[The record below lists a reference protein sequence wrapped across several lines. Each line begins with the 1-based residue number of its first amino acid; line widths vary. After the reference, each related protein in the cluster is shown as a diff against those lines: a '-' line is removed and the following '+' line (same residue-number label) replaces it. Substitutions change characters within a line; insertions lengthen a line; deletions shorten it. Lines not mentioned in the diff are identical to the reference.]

1 MNTATIQVNCA
12 IASNIQ
18 LVWNAYTKP
27 EHITNWYFASPEW
40 HAPKATNDLKIG
52 GSFFTRMEAKDG
64 SFGFDFEGVYT
75 EVIERNKIV
84 YVLADQRNVITT
96 FEENEN
102 EVIVTQI
109 FNPENENS
117 IELQQ
122 AGWQAI
128 LDNFKSYV
136 LEL

>member
-12 IASNIQ
+12 IASNLQ

-40 HAPKATNDLKIG
+40 HAPKATNDLKVG
-52 GSFFTRMEAKDG
+52 GSFFIRMEAKDG

-75 EVIERNKIV
+75 EVIEFKKIV
-84 YVLADQRNVITT
+84 YVLADERKVITT
-96 FEENEN
+96 FEEKEN
-102 EVIVTQI
+102 EVTVTQI
-109 FNPENENS
+109 FNPENENN

-128 LDNFKSYV
+128 LDNFKRYA
-136 LEL
+136 LQL